1 MDTSKPFASL
11 SQTLLAR
18 KGGAKPA
25 IRPHFATSL
34 NQDSLAHDS
43 DHALDL
49 DDDLEAG
56 QSTQFDADIVPIS
69 REGEAP
75 HGGVHYQQDRIVRS
89 FAGNSANPKH
99 GPKRGPVPERRSAF
113 DHGRK
118 AAFTLRLDED
128 RHLRLRLA
136 CTATGQSA
144 QQVVTDALDKF
155 LSDLPELAAPDF
167 FAIAGELRRKRN
179 N

>member
-25 IRPHFATSL
+25 IRPHIVTTS
-34 NQDSLAHDS
+34 NQDSLELNG
-43 DHALDL
+43 DHGFGQ
-49 DDDLEAG
+49 DDGAE
-56 QSTQFDADIVPIS
+56 TPIS
-69 REGEAP
+69 EVR
-75 HGGVHYQQDRIVRS
+75 HQQERIVRS
-89 FAGNSANPKH
+89 YTGNFTRP
-99 GPKRGPVPERRSAF
+99 PRERRSAF
-113 DHGRK
+113 AHGGK

-136 CTATGQSA
+136 CTASGQSA
-144 QQVVTDALDKF
+144 QQVVTEALDKF
-155 LSDLPELAAPDF
+155 LAELPELASPDF